1 MLCMEVSSL
10 QHTGHIC
17 TLLYFDARQCLHG
30 LQGLDL
36 RAQFKSE
43 EDMLQY
49 IAGFWEAD
57 GGMVMMNGS
66 LRLYFHQSNRV
77 FLKALK
83 AEYGASGVYCE
94 LPENDGTVEWGKY
107 SNGELPQRLRYDNAD
122 AIRVLNTFAP
132 YVVSKLYHI
141 SLAEEWQTLHASPA
155 SPARTKA
162 LQLLQASIS
171 AANHGIGAIP
181 PATQS
186 ITAAWLGGLFD
197 GDGSVT
203 VNINKSPRRA
213 MRGLLTLAVGQPK
226 CVALLPAIQKKF
238 GGNSFTGSCEVRWES
253 RKSLPPI
260 FEVLYPHIVMK
271 RQKLRCLLK
280 NMFDVNLEARPIE
293 GKGNAGAFSC
303 VPPSRE
309 WTASKWREYL
319 GTETLLPWSR

>member
-1 MLCMEVSSL
+1 MPLSTDKTIEPGPVLVLREHFESRENML
-10 QHTGHIC
+10 
-17 TLLYFDARQCLHG
+17 R
-30 LQGLDL
+30 
-36 RAQFKSE
+36 
-43 EDMLQY
+43 Y

-66 LRLYFHQSNRV
+66 LRLYFYQSNKV
-77 FLKALK
+77 FLESVK
-83 AEYGASGVYCE
+83 AEYGAFGVYYE
-94 LPENDGTVEWGKY
+94 LPANESVVEWGKY
-107 SNGELPQRLRYDNAD
+107 SNGELSQVLRYNNAD
-122 AIRVLNTFAP
+122 AIRVLDTFAP

-141 SLAEEWQTLHASPA
+141 SLAKEWQTLHGSPA

-162 LQLLQASIS
+162 LKLLQANIS

-186 ITAAWLGGLFD
+186 ITAAWLGGIFD
-197 GDGSVT
+197 GDGSII
-203 VNINKSPRRA
+203 VNINKSPRKP
-213 MRGLLTLAVGQPK
+213 MRGLLTLLITQPK
-226 CVALLPAIQKKF
+226 CLALLPAIQEKF
-238 GGNSFTGSCEVRWES
+238 GGNIHAGSREVRWES

-260 FEVLYPHIVMK
+260 FEELYPHIVMK
-271 RQKLRCLLK
+271 KQKLRCLLK
-280 NMFDVNLEARPIE
+280 NMFGVNIQAKPIR